1 MFERV
6 GRRRSDTHGE
16 IQDVEDD
23 ESQQHNAGDNHGAGS
38 KGVQATHEVGAAD
51 LTAGLVCTPGD
62 GERAVDV
69 QDQGSKKGDAEDP
82 QHALVRNEG
91 VTDLAQE
98 FAVLVDRVVAV
109 MHGHEDLQVT
119 DHVDQ
124 HEPTKNQASDG
135 HGELQCPGRELGP
148 LAERFFSNFAVSDC
162 VTVVIFNSHGT
173 SSVAFTVRL
182 FQVIK
187 PPVTRPRVTS
197 HKTPLY
203 R

>member
-1 MFERV
+1 M
-6 GRRRSDTHGE
+6 
-16 IQDVEDD
+16 
-23 ESQQHNAGDNHGAGS
+23 
-38 KGVQATHEVGAAD
+38 
-51 LTAGLVCTPGD
+51 CTPGD

-82 QHALVRNEG
+82 QHALVWNEG

-98 FAVLVDRVVAV
+98 FTVLVDRVVAV
-109 MHGHEDLQVT
+109 VMLWHEDLQVT

-162 VTVVIFNSHGT
+162 VTIDVIYSHGT
-173 SSVAFTVRL
+173 SSVVLTL
-182 FQVIK
+182 FCF
-187 PPVTRPRVTS
+187 
-197 HKTPLY
+197 
-203 R
+203 